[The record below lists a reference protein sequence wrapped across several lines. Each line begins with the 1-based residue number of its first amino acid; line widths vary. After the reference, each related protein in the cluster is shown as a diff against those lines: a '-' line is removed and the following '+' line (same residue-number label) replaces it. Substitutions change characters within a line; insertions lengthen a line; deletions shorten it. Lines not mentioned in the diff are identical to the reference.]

1 MLRMFLQSYNLC
13 LKIVYAYQKKKT
25 MDYIQSLRED
35 LEEGM
40 GPLIGSYIE
49 FTATYAPLSIA

>member
-1 MLRMFLQSYNLC
+1 MFLQSYNLY

-25 MDYIQSLRED
+25 MGHTQSSRED

-40 GPLIGSYIE
+40 GP
-49 FTATYAPLSIA
+49 